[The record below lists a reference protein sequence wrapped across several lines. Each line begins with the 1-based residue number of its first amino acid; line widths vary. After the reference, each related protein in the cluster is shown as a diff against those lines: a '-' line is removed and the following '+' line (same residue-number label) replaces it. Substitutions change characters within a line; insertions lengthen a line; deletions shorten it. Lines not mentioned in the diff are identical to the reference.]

1 MPAQVTFVI
10 GRAGT
15 GKTHFVTERLKAAQ
29 QSGRAAFLLTPEQ
42 ATFESERALTEALGG
57 LMGIRVWSFT
67 RLYERVVLAGVEKP
81 FLSRQ
86 GRRLVLRR
94 AARRCAPKMTVFR
107 EVEKTPGFCEKMDE
121 LMSMC
126 KRFLLSPEDL
136 RAAADRLG
144 EGHVYLKGKLMD
156 TALLFDEAQSFLS
169 SRYLDSEDAFRALVE
184 MLPQSE
190 LSGAEV
196 CVDGFDLLTA
206 QLYEVLFAILRVA
219 ARVTFTFCFDP
230 DPGRDAA
237 LFAPEKRAF
246 EKLYE
251 NAKAQGCEIHVV
263 RLRRERDASDEMRHL
278 ERELFSYPARAYGGE
293 AGNVTLCTA
302 ADRAEEVEAMADAA
316 LSLLKGG
323 MRCREMAVIA
333 SDMPAY
339 SAAVQRA
346 FRRRNIP
353 LFLDVSHAI
362 ESHPAIL
369 LCRAALKA
377 ADGGFQAQDVIAVGK
392 SGLTGA
398 DADSLEIMENHLLET
413 GLTGNALL
421 TPFTAEN
428 TEEAERARE
437 NLVPPLVK
445 LREDLR
451 APSGAEKARALY
463 AYLSGLGVADALAAE
478 AETLRSEEKNELAD
492 EYAQVWDV
500 LVELLSQIDAV
511 FGDTPMSRAEFI
523 AVMDEAFAA
532 YTVGLIPATA
542 DQVLFGTLTRTRS
555 RSVKALFVL
564 GCNEGMLPKY
574 HADEDVIGEEDLAA
588 LSALGMEVWG
598 GAKKRAEND
607 RLDIYSAFSRS
618 SEKIWIGCAGADG
631 QNALLPSPLFD
642 RIGEIFPACK
652 HQGGPEREASCPA
665 VGFSRLCAKLR
676 TGGEDRETRAL
687 IDYFEKDALYAPRL
701 KAALSAARME
711 VTRAPFGGEIA
722 KALYGGTRLQ
732 VSASRVETYYTCP
745 FRHFA
750 AYGLTARPRREFRE
764 MPKDSGTFYH
774 AAIEAFFKAV
784 MAAGGNWDAL
794 TDEETDAFLNGLL
807 PALIEEHNHGLLLA
821 SNRMRYRGEQM
832 CAVVRATVRA
842 LVNQIRAGAF
852 RPVATEAAFG
862 EGQALPPVTFVLK
875 NGLTV
880 QLNGVIDRIDALD
893 ANQRYIRVLDYKSG
907 SPDFRYAQVYAGQK
921 LQLPLYLG
929 AAARD
934 AVPAGLFY
942 VPVDDPAL
950 DEDAEMDGEKEFR
963 LHGLLLSD
971 SEVVAASAADAQ
983 VHNARSALVD
993 GTGMKKLLG
1002 FAMKKTQE
1010 ALENVYAGE
1019 YEPAPLKIGAG
1030 RMPCEWCDYKS
1041 MCRFDPLFR
1050 GCRPRRQRTLKKEEF
1065 FERIGVREGGGEDG
1079 AVDG

>member
-29 QSGRAAFLLTPEQ
+29 RSGRAAFLLTPEQ
-42 ATFESERALTEALGG
+42 ATFESERALTASLGG

-67 RLYERVVLAGVEKP
+67 RLCERVLAGVEKP

-94 AARRCAPKMTVFR
+94 AARKCAPKMSVFR

-126 KRFLLSPEDL
+126 KRFLLSPDDL
-136 RAAADRLG
+136 NAAAEALG
-144 EGHVYLKGKLMD
+144 EKHVYLKGKLRD
-156 TALLFDEAQSFLS
+156 AALLFEETQSFLS
-169 SRYLDSEDAFRALVE
+169 SRYLDSEDAFHALIG

-196 CVDGFDLLTA
+196 CVDGFDLLTG
-206 QLYEVLFAILRVA
+206 QLYEVLFALVRVA
-219 ARVTFTFCFDP
+219 ARVTFTFCIDP
-230 DPGRDAA
+230 DPCRDAA

-246 EKLYE
+246 EKLYD
-251 NAKAQGCEIHVV
+251 NAKEQGCDISVV
-263 RLRRERDASDEMRHL
+263 RLRRERDASEEMRHL
-278 ERELFSYPARAYGGE
+278 EKELFSYPARVYGGE
-293 AGNVTLCTA
+293 AANVTLCTA
-302 ADRAEEVEAMADAA
+302 ANRAEEVEAMADAVLA
-316 LSLLKGG
+316 RMKEGV
-323 MRCREMAVIA
+323 RCRDMAVIA

-346 FRRRNIP
+346 FRRRGIP

-362 ESHPAIL
+362 GSHPAIL
-369 LCRAALKA
+369 LCRAALRA
-377 ADGGFQAQDVIAVGK
+377 VDGGFRAQDVIDAGK
-392 SGLTGA
+392 SGLTGV
-398 DADSLEIMENHLLET
+398 DADSLELLENHLLET
-413 GLTGNALL
+413 GLTGKALF

-428 TEEAERARE
+428 TEGAARARE
-437 NLVPPLVK
+437 ILVPPLVK
-445 LREDLR
+445 LREDMR
-451 APSGAEKARALY
+451 APAAAEKARALY
-463 AYLSGLGVADALAAE
+463 AYMDGLGVANALAAE
-478 AETLRSEEKNELAD
+478 AETLRSEGKIALAD

-500 LVELLSQIDAV
+500 LMELLSQIDAV
-511 FGDTPMSRAEFI
+511 FGDTPMSRAEFL
-523 AVMDEAFAA
+523 AVMDEAFNA
-532 YTVGLIPATA
+532 YTVGIIPATA

-555 RSVKALFVL
+555 RRVKALFVL
-564 GCNEGMLPKY
+564 GCNEGLLPKY
-574 HADEDVIGEEDLAA
+574 HADEDVIGEEE
-588 LSALGMEVWG
+588 LSALSELGLSVWG

-607 RLDIYSAFSRS
+607 RLDIYNAFSKS
-618 SEKIWIGCAGADG
+618 CEKLWIGCAGADG

-642 RIGEIFPACK
+642 RIRKMFPACRLA
-652 HQGGPEREASCPA
+652 GGPEREASCPA
-665 VGFSRLCAKLR
+665 VGFSRLCTQLR
-676 TGGEDRETRAL
+676 TGGEGKETRAL
-687 IDYFEKDALYAPRL
+687 IHYFQQDSFYAPRL
-701 KAALSAARME
+701 KAALRAARME
-711 VTRAPFGGEIA
+711 MTATPFGGALA
-722 KALYGGTRLQ
+722 KALSGGARLT

-750 AYGLTARPRREFRE
+750 AYGLNAKPRREFRE

-794 TDEETDAFLNGLL
+794 SDEEVDSTLNGIL

-842 LVNQIRAGAF
+842 LVRQIRAGAF
-852 RPVATEAAFG
+852 RPVASEAAFG
-862 EGQALPPVTFVLK
+862 EGQKIPAVTFVLK
-875 NGLTV
+875 NGLKV
-880 QLNGVIDRIDALD
+880 QLGGVIDRIDALN
-893 ANQRYIRVLDYKSG
+893 ANQKYIRVLDYKSG
-907 SPDFRYAQVYAGQK
+907 SPDFRYAQIYAGQK
-921 LQLPLYLG
+921 LQLPLYLF

-942 VPVDDPAL
+942 VPVDDPVP

-971 SEVVAASAADAQ
+971 AEVVAASAADTQ
-983 VHNARSALVD
+983 VHNAKSALVD
-993 GTGMKKLLG
+993 GAGMKKLIG
-1002 FAMKKTQE
+1002 FAMKRTQE
-1010 ALENVYAGE
+1010 ALEDVYAGE
-1019 YEPAPLKIGAG
+1019 YAPKPLKIGAG
-1030 RMPCEWCDYKS
+1030 RMPCEWCDYQS

-1050 GCRPRRQRTLKKEEF
+1050 GCRPRAQRTLKKDDF
-1065 FERIGVREGGGEDG
+1065 FQIIGVREGGEKNGER
-1079 AVDG
+1079 VDE